1 MPRRKRP
8 EGTRAPNNTSSIYLG
23 KDGYWHGRVTVGT
36 KDNGE
41 PDRRHVSS
49 KDESVVRRKVHD
61 LEEERDHGIVRKVG
75 QNWTVEEWLNHWL
88 NNIVAP
94 PSITENAWSAY
105 EVAVRLFLIP
115 GIGAHR
121 LKKLEPEHLEKLYR
135 KLMRE
140 GRQPKSATDAV
151 KPAASG
157 RVHQVHRTIRAALNE
172 ARRRRHITVNPAE
185 LARPP
190 KVEEEEVEP
199 YSVDEV
205 RRLLSAAQERRNSA
219 RWAVALALGL
229 RQGEALGLMWSDINL
244 EAGTLLVRRSR
255 LRPKWKHGCARPCGR
270 KFGGYCPDRIA
281 VRPETAGTKSKAG
294 KRGMGL
300 PDQLVALLREHETA
314 QQREREVA
322 HDLWKESGYIFTTP
336 TGAPLNP
343 RNDWAEW
350 KRLVG
355 RAGVPDRRLHDA
367 RHTAA
372 TVLLL
377 LGVTER
383 TVMGV
388 MGWSSTAMAAK
399 YQHVID
405 AVKRDV
411 ASQVD
416 GLLWESPSR
425 KRKKKRK
432 KGSKKKRQHD
442 SDGEAT
448 AA

>member
-1 MPRRKRP
+1 MVK
-8 EGTRAPNNTSSIYLG
+8 
-23 KDGYWHGRVTVGT
+23 K
-36 KDNGE
+36 
-41 PDRRHVSS
+41 
-49 KDESVVRRKVHD
+49 KVHD
-61 LEEERDHGIVRKVG
+61 LEEERDNGIVRKAG

-88 NNIVAP
+88 NEIVAP

-105 EVAVRLFLIP
+105 EIAVRLFLIP

-135 KLMRE
+135 KVMRE
-140 GRQPKSATDAV
+140 GRQPKSADETV

-157 RVHQVHRTIRAALNE
+157 RVHQVHRTVRAALNE
-172 ARRRRHITVNPAE
+172 AKRRKHITVNPAE

-199 YSVDEV
+199 YSVDDV
-205 RRLLSAAQERRNSA
+205 RRLLNAAQGRRNTA

-244 EAGTLLVRRSR
+244 DAGTLLVRRSR
-255 LRPKWKHGCARPCGR
+255 LRPKWKHGCAEPCGK
-270 KFGGYCPDRIA
+270 KFGGYCPDRVA
-281 VRPETAGTKSKAG
+281 LRPETAGTKSKAG

-300 PDQLVALLREHETA
+300 PDQLVGLLREHQRA
-314 QQREREVA
+314 QQRERETA
-322 HDLWKESGYIFTTP
+322 CNLWTESGYVFTTP
-336 TGAPLNP
+336 TGGPLNP
-343 RNDWAEW
+343 RNDWTEW
-350 KRLVG
+350 KRLVEL
-355 RAGVPDRRLHDA
+355 AKVPDRRLHDA

-411 ASQVD
+411 AAQVD

-425 KRKKKRK
+425 KGKKKRK
-432 KGSKKKRQHD
+432 KGSKKKRQHGA
-442 SDGEAT
+442 DGEAS